1 MDSSQREAR
10 GTKDMIHE
18 AEKKTSDRKT
28 QTAKLER
35 ELRDAILALRSAD
48 YKTVCRLLYSAGM
61 RAAWLQG
68 QEGIR

>member
-1 MDSSQREAR
+1 
-10 GTKDMIHE
+10 MIPE
-18 AEKKTSDRKT
+18 MEKKT

-61 RAAWLQG
+61 RSAWLLG
-68 QEGIR
+68 QEGI